1 MFPPFVCLHVHHLIS
16 ELIKA
21 LTKPCSMSCGCHG
34 YAALKCTSHMINATQ
49 HSTRPFRGYDC
60 KKHCPKKQCD
70 VQCCREE
77 FGVKWAF
84 CVYPVISW
92 WCLWERNWGG
102 GEREK
107 IAQLENTLTMQFK
120 IRKPVLLGKPACH
133 YSGKVGN
140 SLSIVCQEQ
149 NACNPAQIVFWDIMH
164 YLCTVPWQAPSRI
177 WPDWHL
183 RSPFV

>member
-1 MFPPFVCLHVHHLIS
+1 MQHVLRLSWLRCTQMHESHDKRGTAQHTSVLWLWLS
-16 ELIKA
+16 ETLSKKTVWCTV
-21 LTKPCSMSCGCHG
+21 LPGRVWSQVGVLRVPCHFLMM
-34 YAALKCTSHMINATQ
+34 LM
-49 HSTRPFRGYDC
+49 RERLRG
-60 KKHCPKKQCD
+60 
-70 VQCCREE
+70 R
-77 FGVKWAF
+77 
-84 CVYPVISW
+84 
-92 WCLWERNWGG
+92 WERENCSIGKYIDDAMHN
-102 GEREK
+102 K
-107 IAQLENTLTMQFK
+107 IQ
-120 IRKPVLLGKPACH
+120 KPVLLGKPACH